1 MDEKKSFLKSAKT
14 VSLCTLLSRVLGLAR
29 DIVCAS
35 FFGTSLAWDAFVVAF
50 KIPNLFRRL
59 FGEGALSAAFIPVFT
74 EYLETKGKKDAW
86 ALANVTGTLLFIIL
100 GGMVVLAEAS
110 FSIIP
115 TVFSVNHKWELVL
128 NLLLVTFPYVLFI
141 CMVAFA
147 MAILNSLKHFLMPAL
162 APVALNVCWIIGVFL
177 LAPVFGDTLDEKIF
191 GVAVAILIGG
201 VIQLA
206 IQLPVLRN
214 KGIIFKP
221 SFYFAHP
228 GLKRVFALMLP
239 IIFGLAA
246 VQINVLM
253 DSFIAM
259 AFAKPPGGAE
269 NFFIAGMAIPYPLE
283 TGAASVL
290 YYGDRLIQF
299 PLGVFGIAM
308 ATAVFPFFSTHAA
321 RKDWTSFTETLN
333 QAIRVVLFI
342 GIPASIGLILL
353 RKPLVE
359 LFYERNAFTAE
370 STYRTASVI
379 FFYAIGVWAYS
390 ASHVIIRA
398 FYSMQDT
405 RTPVKVGVGMVG
417 LNLILNLTLIWF
429 LREGGL
435 ALATAISATVQIIIL
450 FAILQRKLNIT
461 GLKHIFTSTFK
472 VVIASFFMFIACWV
486 VLKTLPAGS
495 GDLSTKLIRLFVPL
509 AVAIVTYFT
518 VSFILRSEE
527 LKYLYTSLLKK
538 DNKPTDQTEVL

>member
-1 MDEKKSFLKSAKT
+1 MHEKMSFLKSAKT
-14 VSLCTLLSRVLGLAR
+14 VSLCTLLSRILGLAR
-29 DIVCAS
+29 DIICAS

-86 ALANVTGTLLFIIL
+86 ELINITGTLLFIIL
-100 GGMVVLAEAS
+100 GGLVVLAEIS
-110 FSIIP
+110 FSVIP
-115 TVFSVNHKWELVL
+115 TVFSLNQKWDLVL
-128 NLLLVTFPYVLFI
+128 SLLMVTFPYVLFI

-147 MAILNSLKHFLMPAL
+147 MAVLNSLKHFLMPAL
-162 APVALNVCWIIGVFL
+162 APVALNICWIMGVL
-177 LAPVFGDTLDEKIF
+177 LLTPVFGNTLDKKIF
-191 GVAVAILIGG
+191 GVAIAILIGG
-201 VIQLA
+201 MIQLA
-206 IQLPVLRN
+206 IQLPVLARE
-214 KGIIFKP
+214 GINFKP
-221 SFYFAHP
+221 SLYFAHP
-228 GLKRVFALMLP
+228 GLKRILALMLP

-253 DSFIAM
+253 DSVIAL
-259 AFAKPPGGAE
+259 AFAKPPGGSE
-269 NFFIAGMAIPYPLE
+269 SFLVAGISIPYPLE

-321 RKDWTSFTETLN
+321 RKDWTNFTDTFN

-342 GIPASIGLILL
+342 GIPASVGLILL
-353 RKPLVE
+353 RMPLVE

-370 STYRTASVI
+370 STYRTTTVI
-379 FFYAIGVWAYS
+379 LFYSLGVWAYS
-390 ASHVIIRA
+390 ASHVTVRA

-405 RTPVKVGVGMVG
+405 LTPVKVGAAMVG

-450 FAILQRKLNIT
+450 FAILQKKLNIT
-461 GLKHIFTSTFK
+461 GYKHIF
-472 VVIASFFMFIACWV
+472 ASI
-486 VLKTLPAGS
+486 LKTLIATFFMCITCWVTLKIIPT
-495 GDLSTKLIRLFVPL
+495 GDGKLMIKFIRLLIPL
-509 AVAIVTYFT
+509 AVALTAFFT
-518 VSFILRSEE
+518 VSFLLKSEE
-527 LKYLYTSLLKK
+527 LKYLYTSFRKK
-538 DNKPTDQTEVL
+538 RD

>member
-1 MDEKKSFLKSAKT
+1 MEEKKSFLRSAKT

-29 DIVCAS
+29 DVICAS
-35 FFGTSLAWDAFVVAF
+35 FFGTSLAWDAFVIAF

-86 ALANVTGTLLFIIL
+86 ELVNVIGTLLFIIL
-100 GGMVVLAEAS
+100 GGMIILAEVS

-115 TVFSVNHKWELVL
+115 TVFSINQKWELVL
-128 NLLLVTFPYVLFI
+128 NLLMVTFPYVLFI
-141 CMVAFA
+141 CMAAFA
-147 MAILNSLKHFLMPAL
+147 MAILNSLKHFLIPAL
-162 APVALNVCWIIGVFL
+162 APVALNICWIFGVFL
-177 LAPVFGDTLDEKIF
+177 LTPMFGDTLDKKIF
-191 GVAVAILIGG
+191 AIAIAILIGG

-206 IQLPVLRN
+206 IQLPVLKN
-214 KGIIFKP
+214 KGIIYKP
-221 SFYFAHP
+221 SLNFSHP
-228 GLKRVFALMLP
+228 GVKRIFALMLP

-253 DSFIAM
+253 DSFIAI
-259 AFAKPPGGAE
+259 AFARPPGGAE
-269 NFFIAGMAIPYPLE
+269 DFFIAGMAIPYPLE

-290 YYGDRLIQF
+290 YYGDRLVQF

-321 RKDWTSFTETLN
+321 RKDWTNFTETFN

-342 GIPASIGLILL
+342 GIPASVGLILL
-353 RKPLVE
+353 RTPLVE

-370 STYRTASVI
+370 STYRTATVI
-379 FFYAIGVWAYS
+379 FFYALGVWAYS

-405 RTPVKVGVGMVG
+405 LTPVKVGAGMVG

-435 ALATAISATVQIIIL
+435 ALATAISATVQVMIL
-450 FAILQRKLNIT
+450 FAILQRKLDIT
-461 GLKHIFTSTFK
+461 GVRHIFTST
-472 VVIASFFMFIACWV
+472 
-486 VLKTLPAGS
+486 LKTLIAAFVMCVTCWLTMKMLPIGN
-495 GDLSTKLIRLFVPL
+495 GELMTKFIRLFVPL
-509 AVAIVTYFT
+509 VVALITFFT
-518 VSFILRSEE
+518 ASLLLKSEE
-527 LKYLYTSLLKK
+527 LKYLYTAILKRK
-538 DNKPTDQTEVL
+538 Q

>member
-1 MDEKKSFLKSAKT
+1 MDEKKSFLRSART

-29 DIVCAS
+29 DIVCAN

-50 KIPNLFRRL
+50 KIPNLLRRL

-74 EYLETKGKKDAW
+74 EYLETKGEKEAW
-86 ALANVTGTLLFIIL
+86 ELVNVTGTLLFIIL
-100 GGMVVLAEAS
+100 GGMIVLAEAS
-110 FSIIP
+110 FLVIP
-115 TVFSVNHKWELVL
+115 KVFSINYKWELVL
-128 NLLLVTFPYVLFI
+128 NLLLITFPYVIFI

-162 APVALNVCWIIGVFL
+162 APVALNICWIIGVFL
-177 LAPVFGDTLDEKIF
+177 LAPVFGDTLDKKIF
-191 GVAVAILIGG
+191 GVAIAILIGG
-201 VIQLA
+201 AIQLA
-206 IQLPVLRN
+206 IQLPILKNR
-214 KGIIFKP
+214 GIIYKP
-221 SFYFAHP
+221 SIYFSHP
-228 GLKRVFALMLP
+228 GLKRIFSLMLP

-253 DSFIAM
+253 DSVIAIV
-259 AFAKPPGGAE
+259 FAKPPSGAE
-269 NFFIAGMAIPYPLE
+269 NFFIAGITIPYPLE

-321 RKDWTSFTETLN
+321 RKDWANFSETFN

-342 GIPASIGLILL
+342 GIPASIGLIIL
-353 RKPLVE
+353 RKPLIE
-359 LFYERNAFTAE
+359 LFYERNAFTVE
-370 STYRTASVI
+370 STSRTASVI

-417 LNLILNLTLIWF
+417 LNLVLNLTLIWF

-450 FAILQRKLNIT
+450 FAILQRKFVT
-461 GLKHIFTSTFK
+461 VDLKHIFTSTFK
-472 VVIASFFMFIACWV
+472 IVIATFFMFVTCGIA
-486 VLKTLPAGS
+486 LKMLPTGN
-495 GDLSTKLIRLFVPL
+495 GELIMKFIRLFVPL
-509 AVAIVTYFT
+509 IIAIFT
-518 VSFILRSEE
+518 FFAVSFLLRSEE
-527 LKYLYTSLLKK
+527 LKYLYTAFLKK
-538 DNKPTDQTEVL
+538 DNKLTDQTEVH

>member
-35 FFGTSLAWDAFVVAF
+35 FFGTSLAWDAFVIAF

-86 ALANVTGTLLFIIL
+86 ELVNVIGTLLFIIL
-100 GGMVVLAEAS
+100 GGIIVLAEVS

-115 TVFSVNHKWELVL
+115 TVFSLNQKWELVL
-128 NLLLVTFPYVLFI
+128 NLLMVTFPYVLFI

-162 APVALNVCWIIGVFL
+162 APVALNICWITGVFL
-177 LAPVFGDTLDEKIF
+177 LTPMFGDTLDKKIF
-191 GVAVAILIGG
+191 AIAIAILIGG

-206 IQLPVLRN
+206 IQLPILKN
-214 KGIIFKP
+214 KGIIYKP
-221 SFYFAHP
+221 SLNFSHP
-228 GLKRVFALMLP
+228 GIKRIFALMLP

-253 DSFIAM
+253 DSFIAI
-259 AFAKPPGGAE
+259 AFARPPGGAE
-269 NFFIAGMAIPYPLE
+269 DFFIAGMAIPYPLE

-290 YYGDRLIQF
+290 YYGDRLVQF

-321 RKDWTSFTETLN
+321 RKDWTNFTETFN

-342 GIPASIGLILL
+342 GIPASVGLILL
-353 RKPLVE
+353 RTPLVE
-359 LFYERNAFTAE
+359 LFYERNAFTVE
-370 STYRTASVI
+370 STYRTATVI
-379 FFYAIGVWAYS
+379 FFYALGVWAYS

-405 RTPVKVGVGMVG
+405 LTPVKVGAGMVG

-435 ALATAISATVQIIIL
+435 ALATAISATVQVIIL

-461 GLKHIFTSTFK
+461 GVRHIFTST
-472 VVIASFFMFIACWV
+472 
-486 VLKTLPAGS
+486 LKTLIAAFVMCVTCWITLKMLPIGN
-495 GDLSTKLIRLFVPL
+495 GELMTKFIRLFVPL
-509 AVAIVTYFT
+509 VVALITFFT
-518 VSFILRSEE
+518 ASFLLKSEE
-527 LKYLYTSLLKK
+527 LKYLYTAILKK
-538 DNKPTDQTEVL
+538 KQ

>member
-1 MDEKKSFLKSAKT
+1 MDEKKGFLKSAKT

-35 FFGTSLAWDAFVVAF
+35 FFGTSLAWDAFVIAF

-74 EYLETKGKKDAW
+74 EYLETKGKRDAW
-86 ALANVTGTLLFIIL
+86 ELVNVIGTLLFIIL
-100 GGMVVLAEAS
+100 GGMIILAEAS

-115 TVFSVNHKWELVL
+115 TVFSINQKWELVL
-128 NLLLVTFPYVLFI
+128 NLLMVTFPYVLFI

-162 APVALNVCWIIGVFL
+162 APVALNICWIIGVFL
-177 LAPVFGDTLDEKIF
+177 LTPVFGNTPDKKIF
-191 GVAVAILIGG
+191 GVAIAILIGG

-206 IQLPVLRN
+206 IQLPVLKN
-214 KGIIFKP
+214 KGIIFKL
-221 SFYFAHP
+221 SLCFSHP

-253 DSFIAM
+253 DSFIAI
-259 AFAKPPGGAE
+259 AFARPPDGAE
-269 NFFIAGMAIPYPLE
+269 DFFIAGMAIPYPLE
-283 TGAASVL
+283 AGAASVL
-290 YYGDRLIQF
+290 YYGDRLVQF

-308 ATAVFPFFSTHAA
+308 ATAVFPFFSIHAA
-321 RKDWTSFTETLN
+321 RKDWTNFTETFN

-353 RKPLVE
+353 RRPLVE
-359 LFYERNAFTAE
+359 LFYERNAFTEE
-370 STYRTASVI
+370 STYRTATVI
-379 FFYAIGVWAYS
+379 FFYALGVWAYS

-405 RTPVKVGVGMVG
+405 LTPVKVGAGMVG

-450 FAILQRKLNIT
+450 FAILQRRLDIT
-461 GLKHIFTSTFK
+461 GIRHIFTSTLK
-472 VVIASFFMFIACWV
+472 ILIATFFMFITCWTT
-486 VLKTLPAGS
+486 LKMLPTVNGE
-495 GDLSTKLIRLFVPL
+495 LMMKFIRLFVPL
-509 AVAIVTYFT
+509 IVALITFFT
-518 VSFILRSEE
+518 ASFLLKSEE
-527 LKYLYTSLLKK
+527 LKYLYTAILKK
-538 DNKPTDQTEVL
+538 KQ